1 MRCHK
6 VWFVLELMARLSD
19 LWFGIAQH
27 NVFVL
32 KLLARLAEATAS
44 ISEAFGRG
52 VRGQKRHFCVHQFV
66 GGG

>member
-1 MRCHK
+1 
-6 VWFVLELMARLSD
+6 MARLSD
-19 LWFGIAQH
+19 LWFGTAQH
-27 NVFVL
+27 NVCVL

-52 VRGQKRHFCVHQFV
+52 VRGQKRHFCVHQLV